1 MPAFINLA
9 EWDNFKDDLK
19 RFVEEEQKLIL
30 KRAVTA
36 VGVQIDQIARDALP
50 PEPRRKAVAKYW
62 TPRQRRWWWAT
73 MRKKASGES
82 RALPGWKA
90 AYRIVNG
97 VKTLDI
103 SGAYRRTG
111 TGVKS
116 LSYQIDQPTTHT
128 TTLRYGTNRDYMRYV
143 IDEEKQSKYHENNWP
158 TLQGIIREHLPKLQ
172 KTFEDTLYEEIN
184 KVL

>member
-1 MPAFINLA
+1 MPASIDLVS
-9 EWDNFKDDLK
+9 WDDLKDDLK
-19 RFVEEEQKLIL
+19 RFIEDEQKLIL

-36 VGVQIDQIARDALP
+36 IGIRIDQIARDQLP
-50 PEPRRKAVAKYW
+50 PKPRRKAVAKYW
-62 TPRQRRWWWAT
+62 TVRQRRWWWAT
-73 MRKKASGES
+73 MHKKASGES

-90 AYRIVNG
+90 VYRIVDG

-116 LSYQIDQPTTHT
+116 LSYQIDQPTAHT
-128 TTLRYGTNRDYMRYV
+128 AILRYGTNRDYMRYV

-158 TLQGIIREHLPKLQ
+158 TLQGLIRDHLSQLQ
-172 KTFEDTLYEEIN
+172 KKFEDIYHEEIN